1 MRRRTTPPSGSSR
14 DAEMKDECNAV
25 PEVAPDDTSRE
36 LEALVAA
43 RAFGLEGLRK
53 RLEAKRRAP

>member
-1 MRRRTTPPSGSSR
+1 
-14 DAEMKDECNAV
+14 MKDECNAV